1 MGHPTIPPAAPA
13 VLALAPYQSA
23 RMLNAF
29 DPSKIY
35 LDANELPFPPEEAPL
50 DFSELQHYAHS
61 GPRQMIS
68 SYADYACVPA
78 ENIIATRG
86 IDEGIDLLIRAYL
99 EPGQDAVLTMSPTY
113 GMYEVCA
120 SAHRVQTIDL
130 PLINLADPDI
140 DGLSAL
146 DAFPKLIFL
155 CRPNNPT
162 GTLMSREAVET
173 VLEMSAGRAIVAVD
187 EAYIEFCA
195 EESLIPL
202 LSQYPN
208 LVILR
213 TLSKGFGLA
222 GLHTGFL
229 LAHPEI
235 TDAVNR
241 IANPY
246 PIPEPC
252 AQIALN
258 ALSQPGLNRLNA
270 NIDSVLAERDR
281 LLGALNQQAACTGV
295 LPSNANFLLSTWRNP
310 EQALTAL
317 TAKNILVRPV
327 KLGGENEVR
336 IRFSIGSR
344 AQNDQVI
351 AALSSGFSS

>member
-1 MGHPTIPPAAPA
+1 MGHPKIPPAAPA

-35 LDANELPFPPEEAPL
+35 LDANELPFSPDATQL

-61 GPRQMIS
+61 GPRQMIR
-68 SYADYACVPA
+68 SYATYADVPS
-78 ENIIATRG
+78 ESIIATRG
-86 IDEGIDLLIRAYL
+86 IDEGIDLLIRTYL
-99 EPGQDAVLTMSPTY
+99 EPGQDTVLTMSPTY

-120 SAHRVQTIDL
+120 SAHRVETVDL
-130 PLINLADPDI
+130 PLLDLSDPDI

-146 DAFPKLIFL
+146 ETLPKLIFL

-162 GTLMSREAVET
+162 GTLMSRGAVET
-173 VLEMSAGRAIVAVD
+173 VLDLAAGRSIVAVD

-195 EESLIPL
+195 AESLVSL
-202 LSQYPN
+202 LSAYPN

-229 LAHPEI
+229 LAHSEV

-258 ALSQPGLNRLNA
+258 ALSQTGLEHLET
-270 NIDSVLAERDR
+270 NINSALAERHR
-281 LLGALNQQAACTGV
+281 LFDALDAQPDCTGV
-295 LPSNANFLLSTWRNP
+295 LPSHANFLLSAWRHP
-310 EQALTAL
+310 DEALAALTAQ
-317 TAKNILVRPV
+317 NILIRPV
-327 KLGGENEVR
+327 RLQGETEPR
-336 IRFSIGSR
+336 LRFSIGSR
-344 AQNDQVI
+344 AQIDRVI
-351 AALSSGFSS
+351 AALSS